1 MGRYVNYV
9 MLKYTLFKLMITFTL
24 SLYKLYSSVPF
35 IVKDYPIQTMDD
47 ILRHNFNN
55 HFMVLSP
62 HETDYESC

>member
-1 MGRYVNYV
+1 
-9 MLKYTLFKLMITFTL
+9 MITFTL